1 MPLTL
6 AATAAPTADELATIG
21 DNLTHFNEADVG
33 PADRQPLAV
42 LLRDD
47 AGPILGGLSG
57 YTAWGWLYIQWLWL
71 SEAQRGQG
79 WSTRLLTAAEA
90 EARHRACHGAYID
103 TFNPVA
109 LKVYQRAGYTPF
121 GSLPDFP
128 KGRTRTFLQK
138 VL

>member
-47 AGPILGGLSG
+47 AASIVGGLSG
-57 YTAWGWLYIQWLWL
+57 YTAWGWLYVQWLWL
-71 SEAQRGQG
+71 ADEQRGQG
-79 WSTRLLTAAEA
+79 WSARLLAAAEA

-109 LKVYQRAGYTPF
+109 LKVYQRAGYTCACRK
-121 GSLPDFP
+121 SNPDI
-128 KGRTRTFLQK
+128 LVVQSAEN
-138 VL
+138 